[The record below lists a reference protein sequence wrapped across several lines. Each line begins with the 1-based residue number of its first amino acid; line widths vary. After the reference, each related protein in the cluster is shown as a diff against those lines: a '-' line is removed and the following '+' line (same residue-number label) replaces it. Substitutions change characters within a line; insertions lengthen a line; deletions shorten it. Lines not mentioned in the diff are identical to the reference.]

1 MNYNLQLSFF
11 ILQIAIAN
19 TVIIIILSDK
29 VTEMCD
35 VLDYDNIFMFKSLSW
50 KTLDNASCEATIQ

>member
-35 VLDYDNIFMFKSLSW
+35 VLDYDNIFMFKSLS
-50 KTLDNASCEATIQ
+50 